1 MSSSHLVGYD
11 STNIFRIWIP
21 SKQRVIRTR
30 DVTFNETLF
39 YDPALPD
46 ITQLLRAEVE
56 QIVEVVDMASSQPL
70 TDGLD
75 LDIDSDSDL
84 DLDEPI
90 EPLDSQGSQDK
101 SSDNSPDHRLPTP
114 AETRSSISTP
124 DRQLTPSTD
133 AAEPSGSI
141 GGQRELT
148 PITDRNTAP
157 RAQEISSDFS
167 EENIIAERTRH
178 RRQAYLTVP
187 QEPEQ
192 LHAYFSAFAIG
203 LRRLHRDQ
211 LPPPPRSWR
220 ELQSHPNRE
229 GFLAAAEKEY
239 RGLER
244 RQTFRPVPKTPGLK
258 LLPLM
263 WVFTYKFDTN
273 GFLDKYKARLCV
285 RGDLQDPTQLD
296 TYATTLAARI
306 FRTFDGYHGCFRLRS
321 SSI

>member
-1 MSSSHLVGYD
+1 M
-11 STNIFRIWIP
+11 
-21 SKQRVIRTR
+21 
-30 DVTFNETLF
+30 
-39 YDPALPD
+39 
-46 ITQLLRAEVE
+46 
-56 QIVEVVDMASSQPL
+56 
-70 TDGLD
+70 
-75 LDIDSDSDL
+75 
-84 DLDEPI
+84 
-90 EPLDSQGSQDK
+90 
-101 SSDNSPDHRLPTP
+101 
-114 AETRSSISTP
+114 
-124 DRQLTPSTD
+124 D

-141 GGQRELT
+141 DSQRELT

-167 EENIIAERTRH
+167 EENIIANRTRH
-178 RRQAYLTVP
+178 RQQAYLTVL
-187 QEPEQ
+187 QQPEQ
-192 LHAYFSAFAIG
+192 LYAYFSAFAIG

-220 ELQSHPNRE
+220 ELQRHPNRE

-239 RGLER
+239 QDLER
-244 RQTFRPVPKTPGLK
+244 RRTFQPVPKTPDLK

-306 FRTFDGYHGCFRLRS
+306 FRTLMAIIAAFDLEACQYNAVNAFTNSSLDETVYCACPEGYNNIEGNCLLLLRALYGLRRS
-321 SSI
+321 PLLWLKEFSRTLQELSLQEVPGEPCLYTND